1 MAEPDDMSEFNKSTE
16 TDERRNHSR
25 KRVTVKVGLRSEH
38 GFWAGFTEDI
48 SEGGIFVA
56 TSAPFDLGEQVTVNL
71 MLGKKLGQ
79 VPVTCEVCWIRPDTG
94 GGLPPGMGLRFLDL
108 SDDAAEQVRVF
119 VESGRLEILFWE
131 D

>member
-1 MAEPDDMSEFNKSTE
+1 MSDIKHSIES
-16 TDERRNHSR
+16 DERRNYSR

-56 TSAPFDLGEQVTVNL
+56 TSAPFELGEKVTVNL
-71 MLGKKLGQ
+71 MLGKQLGL
-79 VPVTCEVCWIRPDTG
+79 VPVSCEVSWIRPDTG

-108 SDDAAEQVRVF
+108 KDEAAEQVRNY

>member
-1 MAEPDDMSEFNKSTE
+1 MSDIKQSIDS
-16 TDERRNHSR
+16 DERRGHTR

-56 TSAPFDLGEQVTVNL
+56 TSAPFELGEKVTVNL
-71 MLGKKLGQ
+71 MLGKQLGQ
-79 VPVTCEVCWIRPDTG
+79 VPVRCVVCWIRPDTG
-94 GGLPPGMGLRFLDL
+94 GGLPPGMGLRFIDLDG
-108 SDDAAEQVRVF
+108 DAAEQVRKY

>member
-1 MAEPDDMSEFNKSTE
+1 MAPQDDSSGSKDLMT
-16 TDERRNHSR
+16 TAERRLAER
-25 KRVTVKVGLRSEH
+25 KRVTVRVSLSSEH

-56 TSAPFDLGEQVTVNL
+56 TAAPFDLGERVTVNL
-71 MLGKKLGQ
+71 MLGKQLGM
-79 VPVTCEVCWIRPDTG
+79 VPVICEVRWIRPDTG

-108 SDDAAEQVRVF
+108 SRDGCEQIRAF